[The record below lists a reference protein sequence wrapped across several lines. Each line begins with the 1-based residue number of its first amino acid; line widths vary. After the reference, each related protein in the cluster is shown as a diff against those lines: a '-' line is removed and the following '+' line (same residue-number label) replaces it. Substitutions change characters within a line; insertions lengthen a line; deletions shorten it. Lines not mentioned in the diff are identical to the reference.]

1 MTPKAK
7 YYETLA
13 NTMIKNF
20 EKRRMEAYYYPTA
33 KEAVEKALSF
43 LPSGAV
49 VAHGGSMTL
58 EETGMMDA
66 LRSAVLIDS
75 GKNDGDL
82 FFLRHFAK
90 CSQIMNT
97 CGVDERN
104 FTHTDDAYIRT
115 VSQLRHRFFELR
127 SDTEEVRAVDL
138 IYLYAFRDDEVLFVH
153 GNVRFFVRVNLVGD
167 DRDFGCLHYAF
178 HKENAGNN

>member
-20 EKRRMEAYYYPTA
+20 EKRRMEAYYCPTA

-66 LRSAVLIDS
+66 LRSADIQ
-75 GKNDGDL
+75 
-82 FFLRHFAK
+82 FL
-90 CSQIMNT
+90 
-97 CGVDERN
+97 D
-104 FTHTDDAYIRT
+104 
-115 VSQLRHRFFELR
+115 
-127 SDTEEVRAVDL
+127 RAVCKTP
-138 IYLYAFRDDEVLFVH
+138 EVIIKKEILRWLR
-153 GNVRFFVRVNLVGD
+153 VRGRCGRTGKRARKRIIWV
-167 DRDFGCLHYAF
+167 
-178 HKENAGNN
+178 

>member
-66 LRSAVLIDS
+66 LRSADIE
-75 GKNDGDL
+75 
-82 FFLRHFAK
+82 FL
-90 CSQIMNT
+90 
-97 CGVDERN
+97 D
-104 FTHTDDAYIRT
+104 
-115 VSQLRHRFFELR
+115 
-127 SDTEEVRAVDL
+127 RAVCKTPEDSRKIL
-138 IYLYAFRDDEVLFVH
+138 HRRFTIMVNQLLFH
-153 GNVRFFVRVNLVGD
+153 CML
-167 DRDFGCLHYAF
+167 F
-178 HKENAGNN
+178 HEHQRHDN

>member
-66 LRSAVLIDS
+66 LRSADIQ
-75 GKNDGDL
+75 
-82 FFLRHFAK
+82 FLDRQSVRRRK
-90 CSQIMNT
+90 IPEKYST
-97 CGVDERN
+97 
-104 FTHTDDAYIRT
+104 TH
-115 VSQLRHRFFELR
+115 
-127 SDTEEVRAVDL
+127 
-138 IYLYAFRDDEVLFVH
+138 
-153 GNVRFFVRVNLVGD
+153 
-167 DRDFGCLHYAF
+167 
-178 HKENAGNN
+178 

>member
-49 VAHGGSMTL
+49 VAHDTRGN
-58 EETGMMDA
+58 
-66 LRSAVLIDS
+66 RH
-75 GKNDGDL
+75 DG
-82 FFLRHFAK
+82 
-90 CSQIMNT
+90 CT
-97 CGVDERN
+97 
-104 FTHTDDAYIRT
+104 
-115 VSQLRHRFFELR
+115 
-127 SDTEEVRAVDL
+127 
-138 IYLYAFRDDEVLFVH
+138 AFSR
-153 GNVRFFVRVNLVGD
+153 
-167 DRDFGCLHYAF
+167 Y
-178 HKENAGNN
+178 